1 MPTPIHTRSRAVSA
15 LLPLV
20 FTAVSLTAC
29 RGDGATGPGPDPLPV
44 PLFDLVF
51 EETSA
56 VGLNADR
63 LMVRRLDD
71 TSSVPLFG
79 THLLG
84 GNPSPSADGSRV
96 VFVGSLDGEADDFQD
111 LFVVR
116 RDAPPQRIP
125 LAAGTESSPALS
137 PDGTRVAYIK
147 RSADT
152 VSRLYVAQVDGSGEA
167 ALPIA
172 LAPGL
177 MYAYAYPAWSPDG
190 SMLLFSAGTPG
201 NLHLFI
207 VRADGTELR
216 QVTAGGE
223 SDTEGGWSPDG
234 RSVAFVR
241 GTSPARTVLVTK
253 VLATGVERP
262 FDFPWRNRSPA
273 WSPDGER
280 IAFASNMADNL
291 DYELYVMRVDGS
303 ALQRLTNDEVQQR
316 TPRWI
321 RR

>member
-1 MPTPIHTRSRAVSA
+1 MSMPTRPRSRALSA
-15 LLPLV
+15 LFPLV
-20 FTAVSLTAC
+20 ITTVALTAC
-29 RGDGATGPGPDPLPV
+29 RDDSATGPDPLPL
-44 PLFDLVF
+44 PSYDLVF

-56 VGLNADR
+56 VGLNTDR
-63 LMVRRLDD
+63 LMVRRLDAAM
-71 TSSVPLFG
+71 SVPLFD
-79 THLLG
+79 THVLG

-96 VFVGSLDGEADDFQD
+96 VFIGPQDDEANDDWQD

-116 RDAPPQRIP
+116 RGTPPQRIP

-147 RSADT
+147 RGGDT

-167 ALPIA
+167 AVPVS

-177 MYAYAYPAWSPDG
+177 SYAFAYPAWSPDG
-190 SMLLFSAGTPG
+190 TTLLFSAGTPG
-201 NLHLFI
+201 NLHLFTI
-207 VRADGTELR
+207 RADGSDLR
-216 QVTAGGE
+216 QLTAGGE

-241 GTSPARTVLVTK
+241 GTSPARTVLVTRT
-253 VLATGVERP
+253 LATGTERV
-262 FDFPWRNRSPA
+262 FDFPWRNRSPS

-291 DYELYVMRVDGS
+291 DYELYVVRVDGT
-303 ALQRLTNDEVQQR
+303 ALQRLTDDEVQQR
-316 TPRWI
+316 APRWI

>member
-1 MPTPIHTRSRAVSA
+1 MTTPIRSRSRALPA

-20 FTAVSLTAC
+20 CTAFVSAAC
-29 RGDGATGPGPDPLPV
+29 RGDHVTAPAPDPLPL
-44 PLFDLVF
+44 PSFDLVF
-51 EETSA
+51 EESSV
-56 VGLNADR
+56 VGVQSDR

-71 TSSVPLFG
+71 TFSVPLFG

-84 GNPSPSADGSRV
+84 GNPSPSADGARV
-96 VFVGSLDGEADDFQD
+96 VFVGSPDGEADDFQD

-125 LAAGTESSPALS
+125 LAAGTESSPTLS

-147 RSADT
+147 RGADA

-167 ALPIA
+167 ALPIT

-190 SMLLFSAGTPG
+190 STLLFSAGTPG
-201 NLHLFI
+201 NLHLFT
-207 VRADGTELR
+207 VRANGTDLR
-216 QVTAGGE
+216 QLTAGGE
-223 SDTEGGWSPDG
+223 SDTEGAWSPDG
-234 RSVAFVR
+234 RSVVFVR
-241 GTSPARTVLVTK
+241 GTSPARTVLVTR
-253 VLATGVERP
+253 VLATGVEQA
-262 FDFPWRNRSPA
+262 FDFAWRNRSPS
-273 WSPDGER
+273 WSPDGAR
-280 IAFASNMADNL
+280 IAFASNMSDNL

-303 ALQRLTNDEVQQR
+303 SLQRLTDDEVQQR
-316 TPRWI
+316 APRWI

>member
-1 MPTPIHTRSRAVSA
+1 MPTPIRARPRAFLTR
-15 LLPLV
+15 LPLV
-20 FTAVSLTAC
+20 FTAFVAAAC
-29 RGDGATGPGPDPLPV
+29 RGDQTTAPGPDPEPLPS
-44 PLFDLVF
+44 FDLVF
-51 EETSA
+51 EESSA
-56 VGLNADR
+56 VGLQSDR

-71 TSSVPLFG
+71 TFSVPLFG
-79 THLLG
+79 THVLG

-96 VFVGSLDGEADDFQD
+96 VYIGSLDGEADDFQD

-125 LAAGTESSPALS
+125 LAAGTESSPTLS

-147 RSADT
+147 RGADA
-152 VSRLYVAQVDGSGEA
+152 VSRVYVAQVDGSGEA
-167 ALPIA
+167 ALPIP

-201 NLHLFI
+201 NLHLFT
-207 VRADGTELR
+207 VRADGTDLR
-216 QVTAGGE
+216 QLTAGGE
-223 SDTEGGWSPDG
+223 SDTEGAWSPDG

-241 GTSPARTVLVTK
+241 GTSPARTVLVTR
-253 VLATGVERP
+253 VISTGIERA
-262 FDFPWRNRSPA
+262 FDFPWRNRSPS

-303 ALQRLTNDEVQQR
+303 ALQRLTDDEVQQR
-316 TPRWI
+316 APRWI